1 MPLLNDFTRKTFAV
15 HSSHKFG
22 TFLSTSFLRDYGQN
36 FSFSTVASHKIFA
49 TSPIRELVRRNFSF
63 FISFPVVRQP
73 INHQL
78 DIISIKKIPCF
89 LQIFFNGK
97 VHQYSTQPNQFFNNL
112 SNISITNRLTRPL
125 DHQHVMIYSRTHN
138 ETYVLFSSANQI
150 VSNNHVHRISI
161 PISFCKQ
168 FMEHPLRF

>member
-1 MPLLNDFTRKTFAV
+1 MPVQQRSKICHKPFLNSDLIRKKFLFYLSCTLARLCV
-15 HSSHKFG
+15 YSH
-22 TFLSTSFLRDYGQN
+22 LYDPL
-36 FSFSTVASHKIFA
+36 FSANIFHLCA
-49 TSPIRELVRRNFSF
+49 
-63 FISFPVVRQP
+63 
-73 INHQL
+73 
-78 DIISIKKIPCF
+78 
-89 LQIFFNGK
+89 

-138 ETYVLFSSANQI
+138 ETYVLFSSANKI